1 MIDTHLTVRR
11 ATHAD
16 LPAIVALLADDVLG
30 AKRENYRL
38 PLPQAYADAFAA
50 IELDP
55 NNELVVA
62 DAAEQRVI
70 AVLQLTFIPYLTY
83 RGGWRA
89 LVEGVRVAA
98 GYRAGGVGRQLL
110 LWAIE
115 RARGRGCH
123 MIQLTPDKAR
133 PDAIRFYQGLGFVA
147 THEGLKLHLQPLRE
161 D

>member
-1 MIDTHLTVRR
+1 LTDTNVTFRR

-16 LPAIVALLADDVLG
+16 LPAIVALLADDRLG
-30 AKRENYRL
+30 AGRENYRL

-50 IELDP
+50 IDQDP

-62 DAAEQRVI
+62 DSAAQRVI

-83 RGGWRA
+83 QGGWRA

-98 GYRAGGVGRQLL
+98 GYRAGGVGKQLL

-115 RARGRGCH
+115 RARERGCH
-123 MIQLTPDKAR
+123 MVQLTSDKTR

-147 THEGLKLHLQPLRE
+147 THEGLKLHLKASRE
-161 D
+161 R